1 MSFLPF
7 VRRWFGAK
15 SAAIQSQPGKPDPD
29 TELVDRAEV
38 LIEDLNDVEEN
49 VAVSFDSLPGAFLS
63 KGGTRTD
70 ENIDLLTGGGDA
82 DSLHT
87 HSNIPPLLSNAPPP
101 AVAAASSSGSSVDAA
116 RADHTHASPPNPALA
131 TAAPPGV
138 GAASIVGTSARAA
151 REDHSHASPP
161 LPDLASSAPP
171 AVAAAS
177 SIGTSPRI
185 AREDHTH
192 AAPALS
198 DSPPPAVAGASSP
211 GTSTES
217 ARGDHTH
224 ASPPN
229 PALATAAPPAV
240 AAVSSIGISASA
252 ARQDHTH
259 ASPPIPPLSN
269 ATPPAVAV
277 ASSAGTASE
286 SARADHTHASPPN
299 PALATASPPAVAVTS
314 SVGTSARAARED
326 HTHASPGAI
335 VMWGNSGWGTGT
347 NTKYADPYW
356 TGAAA
361 GTVALQIRAP
371 RSGTLRHL
379 MLLARLSGAG
389 TFTARVRINDVAT
402 ALVVTLGSGATQTEN
417 LTDSIAV
424 NQGDRIDLEVARTV
438 AGSPTDITITAELV

>member
-15 SAAIQSQPGKPDPD
+15 SAAIQSQLGKPDPD
-29 TELVDRAEV
+29 AELVDRAEV

-101 AVAAASSSGSSVDAA
+101 AVAAASSSGASVDAA

-138 GAASIVGTSARAA
+138 GVSSVVGASVRAA

-161 LPDLASSAPP
+161 VPDLASSAPP
-171 AVAAAS
+171 AVAAVSSVGAS
-177 SIGTSPRI
+177 ARS
-185 AREDHTH
+185 ARE
-192 AAPALS
+192 
-198 DSPPPAVAGASSP
+198 
-211 GTSTES
+211 
-217 ARGDHTH
+217 DHTH

-229 PALATAAPPAV
+229 PALATTAPPAV
-240 AAVSSIGISASA
+240 AAA
-252 ARQDHTH
+252 
-259 ASPPIPPLSN
+259 
-269 ATPPAVAV
+269 
-277 ASSAGTASE
+277 
-286 SARADHTHASPPN
+286 
-299 PALATASPPAVAVTS
+299 S
-314 SVGTSARAARED
+314 SVGTSASAARGD
-326 HTHASPGAI
+326 HTHASPGG
-335 VMWGNSGWGTGT
+335 VLMWGNSGWGSGT
-347 NTKYADPYW
+347 NTKYADPFW

-379 MLLARLSGAG
+379 MLLARVSGAG
-389 TFTARVRINDVAT
+389 TFTARVRVNDVAT

-417 LTDSIAV
+417 LIDSIAV